1 MGLLDKLKGL
11 MGGKEEVVSPIDQ
24 ESNPTDIH
32 DNQINLEMDE
42 EDKLV
47 VALAASIMAGKG
59 KNNSYYHIT
68 KIRRIK

>member
-11 MGGKEEVVSPIDQ
+11 MGGKEEVVSPINQ

-32 DNQINLEMDE
+32 DNQINLEIDE

-47 VALAASIMAGKG
+47 VALAASIMAGKD

>member
-1 MGLLDKLKGL
+1 MGLLDRLREL
-11 MGGKEEVVSPIDQ
+11 MGGKKEDSFPTASENNKSNLMDDQ
-24 ESNPTDIH
+24 AE
-32 DNQINLEMDE
+32 LEIDE

-47 VALAASIMAGKG
+47 VALAASIMAGKD

>member
-1 MGLLDKLKGL
+1 MGLLDRLREL
-11 MGGKEEVVSPIDQ
+11 MVGKKEDSFTTALEDNKSNLIDDQ
-24 ESNPTDIH
+24 AE
-32 DNQINLEMDE
+32 LEIDE

-47 VALAASIMAGKG
+47 VALAASIMAGKD

>member
-1 MGLLDKLKGL
+1 MGLLDRLREL
-11 MGGKEEVVSPIDQ
+11 MVGKKEDSFTTALEDNKSNLIDEQ
-24 ESNPTDIH
+24 AE
-32 DNQINLEMDE
+32 LEIDE

-47 VALAASIMAGKG
+47 VALAASIMAGKD

>member
-1 MGLLDKLKGL
+1 MGLLDKLREFI
-11 MGGKEEVVSPIDQ
+11 GGKKEDISPIAS
-24 ESNPTDIH
+24 EN
-32 DNQINLEMDE
+32 NELNLMDTQVELEIDE

-47 VALAASIMAGKG
+47 VALAASIMAGKD

>member
-11 MGGKEEVVSPIDQ
+11 MGGKEEVVSPINQ

-47 VALAASIMAGKG
+47 VALAASIMAGKD

>member
-1 MGLLDKLKGL
+1 MGLLDRLKVL
-11 MGGKEEVVSPIDQ
+11 MGGKEEAVSSIEEDK
-24 ESNPTDIH
+24 ERIE
-32 DNQINLEMDE
+32 LEIDE

-47 VALAASIMAGKG
+47 VALAASILAGKD

>member
-1 MGLLDKLKGL
+1 MGLLDKLREII
-11 MGGKEEVVSPIDQ
+11 GGKKEDVSPIAS
-24 ESNPTDIH
+24 EN
-32 DNQINLEMDE
+32 NELNLMDTQGELEIDE

-47 VALAASIMAGKG
+47 VALAASIMAGKD

>member
-1 MGLLDKLKGL
+1 MGLLDKLREII
-11 MGGKEEVVSPIDQ
+11 GGKKEDVSPIAF
-24 ESNPTDIH
+24 EN
-32 DNQINLEMDE
+32 NELNLMDTQGELEIDE

-47 VALAASIMAGKG
+47 VALAASIMAGKD